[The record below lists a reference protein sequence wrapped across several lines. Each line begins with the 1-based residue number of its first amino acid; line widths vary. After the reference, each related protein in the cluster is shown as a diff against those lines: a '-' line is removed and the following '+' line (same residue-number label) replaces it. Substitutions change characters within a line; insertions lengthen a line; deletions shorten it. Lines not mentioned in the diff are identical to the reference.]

1 MTTEENRAHHVHHAT
16 LQKQLHLRAVLLF
29 GLAYMTPIIVL
40 GIFGVIAVKSNG
52 ASAGS
57 YLLATVAMLFTALS
71 YGLMAKHFP
80 VAGSAYTYVRK
91 SLDSRLGFVVGWAI
105 LLDYLFLPLVIWLIG
120 GAYLQGQFP
129 GVPFWVWIVAYI
141 VLTSALNVIGLK
153 VADRTNFVLM
163 TVQLLILLFFV
174 ILSIT
179 HLVSGSQSLVSVTP
193 FVGGGGFS
201 AIAAG
206 AAVAAYSFLGFDAI
220 STLTEETYDAERT
233 IPKAIVLVAFIGGA
247 IFIVV
252 TYFVT
257 LVSPGGTFDN
267 ADSLAADIA
276 KTIGSSLFGA
286 VFLTGL
292 IVGQFTSV
300 PGGSGRRRS
309 VAVCNGSRQCV
320 AETPL
325 RLGVRAVPHPGV
337 QHRPGRNHR
346 AHGDFPRCRHID
358 IVHQRRC
365 VHRVHVGQS
374 LGDRVLPEASRR
386 PAQPLALHP
395 VARHRRDHRHLP
407 ADPARLEGVDPRAQ
421 LARYRH
427 RLPAGAYPRPH
438 PRTAGDDSYRRSRI
452 ALQFSCCR

>member
-220 STLTEETYDAERT
+220 STLTEETYDAERA
-233 IPKAIVLVAFIGGA
+233 IPKAIVRVAFIGGA

-276 KTIGSSLFGA
+276 KTIGGSLFGA

-292 IVGQFTSV
+292 IVGQFTSGLAAQAAV
-300 PGGSGRRRS
+300 ARLLYAMGRDNVLPRRLFGWVSERFHTPVFNIALAGIIGLAAIFLDVATSTSFINVGAFTAFTLVNLS
-309 VAVCNGSRQCV
+309 VIGYF
-320 AETPL
+320 L
-325 RLGVRAVPHPGV
+325 R
-337 QHRPGRNHR
+337 HR
-346 AHGDFPRCRHID
+346 GDRLSPWRYILLPVIGAIID
-358 IVHQRRC
+358 IYLLTQLD
-365 VHRVHVGQS
+365 S
-374 LGDRVLPEASRR
+374 KALILGLSWLGIGIVYLLVLTRGLTREPPEM
-386 PAQPLALHP
+386 
-395 VARHRRDHRHLP
+395 
-407 ADPARLEGVDPRAQ
+407 
-421 LARYRH
+421 
-427 RLPAGAYPRPH
+427 
-438 PRTAGDDSYRRSRI
+438 TAI
-452 ALQFSCCR
+452 AEAE

>member
-220 STLTEETYDAERT
+220 STLTEETYDAERA
-233 IPKAIVLVAFIGGA
+233 IPKAIVRVAFIGGA

-276 KTIGSSLFGA
+276 KTIGGSLFGA

-292 IVGQFTSV
+292 IVGQFTSGLAAQAAV
-300 PGGSGRRRS
+300 ARLLYAMGRDNVLPRRLFGWVSERFHTPVFNIALAGIIGLAAIFLDVATSTSFINFGAFTAFALVNLS
-309 VAVCNGSRQCV
+309 VIGYF
-320 AETPL
+320 L
-325 RLGVRAVPHPGV
+325 R
-337 QHRPGRNHR
+337 HR
-346 AHGDFPRCRHID
+346 GDRLSPWRYILLPVIGAIID
-358 IVHQRRC
+358 IYLLTQLD
-365 VHRVHVGQS
+365 S
-374 LGDRVLPEASRR
+374 KALILGLSWLGIGIVYLLVLTRGLTREPPEM
-386 PAQPLALHP
+386 
-395 VARHRRDHRHLP
+395 
-407 ADPARLEGVDPRAQ
+407 
-421 LARYRH
+421 
-427 RLPAGAYPRPH
+427 
-438 PRTAGDDSYRRSRI
+438 TAI
-452 ALQFSCCR
+452 AEAE

>member
-233 IPKAIVLVAFIGGA
+233 IPKAIVLLAFIGGA

-276 KTIGSSLFGA
+276 KTIGGSLFGA

-292 IVGQFTSV
+292 IVGQFTSGLAAQAAV
-300 PGGSGRRRS
+300 ARLLYAMGRDNVLPRRLFGWVSERFHTPVFNIALAGIIGLAAIFLDVATSTSFINVGAFTAFTLVNLS
-309 VAVCNGSRQCV
+309 VIGYF
-320 AETPL
+320 L
-325 RLGVRAVPHPGV
+325 R
-337 QHRPGRNHR
+337 HR
-346 AHGDFPRCRHID
+346 GDRLSPWRYILLPVIGAIID
-358 IVHQRRC
+358 IYLLTQLD
-365 VHRVHVGQS
+365 S
-374 LGDRVLPEASRR
+374 KALILGLSWLGIGIVYLLVLTRGLTREPPEM
-386 PAQPLALHP
+386 
-395 VARHRRDHRHLP
+395 
-407 ADPARLEGVDPRAQ
+407 
-421 LARYRH
+421 
-427 RLPAGAYPRPH
+427 
-438 PRTAGDDSYRRSRI
+438 TAI
-452 ALQFSCCR
+452 AEAE

>member
-163 TVQLLILLFFV
+163 AVQLLILLFFV

-220 STLTEETYDAERT
+220 STLTEETYDAERA

-276 KTIGSSLFGA
+276 KTIGGSLFGA

-292 IVGQFTSV
+292 IVGQFTSGLAAQAAV
-300 PGGSGRRRS
+300 ARLLYAMGRDNVLPRRLFGWVSERFHTPVFNIALAGIIGLTAIFLDVATSTSFINVGAFTAFTLVNLS
-309 VAVCNGSRQCV
+309 VIGYF
-320 AETPL
+320 L
-325 RLGVRAVPHPGV
+325 R
-337 QHRPGRNHR
+337 HR
-346 AHGDFPRCRHID
+346 GDRLSPWRYILLPVIGAIID
-358 IVHQRRC
+358 IYLLTQLD
-365 VHRVHVGQS
+365 S
-374 LGDRVLPEASRR
+374 KALILGLSWLGIGIVYLLVLTRGLTREPPEM
-386 PAQPLALHP
+386 
-395 VARHRRDHRHLP
+395 
-407 ADPARLEGVDPRAQ
+407 
-421 LARYRH
+421 
-427 RLPAGAYPRPH
+427 
-438 PRTAGDDSYRRSRI
+438 TAI
-452 ALQFSCCR
+452 AEAE

>member
-276 KTIGSSLFGA
+276 KTIGGSLFGA

-292 IVGQFTSV
+292 IVGQFTSGLAAQAAV
-300 PGGSGRRRS
+300 ARLLYAMGRDNVLPRRLFGW
-309 VAVCNGSRQCV
+309 V
-320 AETPL
+320 
-325 RLGVRAVPHPGV
+325 VRAVPHPGV

-346 AHGDFPRCRHID
+346 ARGDFPRCRHID

-365 VHRVHVGQS
+365 IHRVHVGQS

>member
-276 KTIGSSLFGA
+276 KTIGGSLFGA

-292 IVGQFTSV
+292 IVGQFTSGLAAQAAV
-300 PGGSGRRRS
+300 ARLLYAMGRDNVLPRRLFGWVSERFHTPVFNIALAGIIGLTAIFLDVATSTSFINVGAFTAFTLVNLS
-309 VAVCNGSRQCV
+309 VIGYF
-320 AETPL
+320 L
-325 RLGVRAVPHPGV
+325 R
-337 QHRPGRNHR
+337 HR
-346 AHGDFPRCRHID
+346 GDRLSPWRYILLPVIGAIID
-358 IVHQRRC
+358 IYLLTQLD
-365 VHRVHVGQS
+365 S
-374 LGDRVLPEASRR
+374 KALILGLSWLGIGIVYLLVLTRGLTREPPEM
-386 PAQPLALHP
+386 
-395 VARHRRDHRHLP
+395 
-407 ADPARLEGVDPRAQ
+407 
-421 LARYRH
+421 
-427 RLPAGAYPRPH
+427 
-438 PRTAGDDSYRRSRI
+438 TAI
-452 ALQFSCCR
+452 AEAE

>member
-276 KTIGSSLFGA
+276 KTIGGSLFGA

-292 IVGQFTSV
+292 IVGQFTSGLAAQAAV
-300 PGGSGRRRS
+300 ARLLYAMGRDNVLPRRLFGWVSERFHTPVFNIALAGIIGLAAIFLDVATSTSFINVGAFTAFTLVNLS
-309 VAVCNGSRQCV
+309 VIGYF
-320 AETPL
+320 L
-325 RLGVRAVPHPGV
+325 RLR
-337 QHRPGRNHR
+337 
-346 AHGDFPRCRHID
+346 GDRLSPWRYILLPVIGAIID
-358 IVHQRRC
+358 IYLLTQLD
-365 VHRVHVGQS
+365 S
-374 LGDRVLPEASRR
+374 KALILGLSWLGIGIVYLLVLTRGLTREPPEM
-386 PAQPLALHP
+386 
-395 VARHRRDHRHLP
+395 
-407 ADPARLEGVDPRAQ
+407 
-421 LARYRH
+421 
-427 RLPAGAYPRPH
+427 
-438 PRTAGDDSYRRSRI
+438 TAI
-452 ALQFSCCR
+452 AEAE

>member
-163 TVQLLILLFFV
+163 AVQLLILLFFV

-276 KTIGSSLFGA
+276 KTIGGSLFGA

-292 IVGQFTSV
+292 IVGQFTSGLAAQAAV
-300 PGGSGRRRS
+300 ARLLYAMGRDNVLPRRLFGWVSERFHTPVFNIALAGIIGLTAIFLDVATSTSFINVGAFTAFTLVNLS
-309 VAVCNGSRQCV
+309 VIGYF
-320 AETPL
+320 L
-325 RLGVRAVPHPGV
+325 R
-337 QHRPGRNHR
+337 HR
-346 AHGDFPRCRHID
+346 GDRLSPWRYILLPVIGAIID
-358 IVHQRRC
+358 IYLLTQLD
-365 VHRVHVGQS
+365 S
-374 LGDRVLPEASRR
+374 KALILGLSWLGIGIVYLLVLTRGLTREPPEM
-386 PAQPLALHP
+386 
-395 VARHRRDHRHLP
+395 
-407 ADPARLEGVDPRAQ
+407 
-421 LARYRH
+421 
-427 RLPAGAYPRPH
+427 
-438 PRTAGDDSYRRSRI
+438 TAI
-452 ALQFSCCR
+452 AEAE

>member
-1 MTTEENRAHHVHHAT
+1 
-16 LQKQLHLRAVLLF
+16 
-29 GLAYMTPIIVL
+29 
-40 GIFGVIAVKSNG
+40 
-52 ASAGS
+52 
-57 YLLATVAMLFTALS
+57 MLFTALS

-276 KTIGSSLFGA
+276 KTIGGSLFGA

-346 AHGDFPRCRHID
+346 ARAIFLDVATSTSFINVGAFTAFTLVNLSVIGYFLRHRGDRLSPWRYILLPVIGAIID
-358 IVHQRRC
+358 IYLLTQLD
-365 VHRVHVGQS
+365 S
-374 LGDRVLPEASRR
+374 KALILGLSWLGIGIVYLLVLTRGLTREPPEM
-386 PAQPLALHP
+386 
-395 VARHRRDHRHLP
+395 
-407 ADPARLEGVDPRAQ
+407 
-421 LARYRH
+421 
-427 RLPAGAYPRPH
+427 
-438 PRTAGDDSYRRSRI
+438 TAI
-452 ALQFSCCR
+452 AEAE